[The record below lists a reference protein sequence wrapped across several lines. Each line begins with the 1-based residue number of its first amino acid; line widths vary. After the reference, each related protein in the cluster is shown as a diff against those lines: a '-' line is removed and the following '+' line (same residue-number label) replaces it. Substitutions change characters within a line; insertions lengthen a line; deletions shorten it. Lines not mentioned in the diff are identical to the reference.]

1 MSRVITRQKIIS
13 DSAVLFEQKGY
24 LNVTIPEIEKATG
37 KTKAVLYGYFE
48 NRQSLAN
55 AVLEYNLAQKR
66 AQLLR
71 QAAFQPDQIRKL
83 GVHIDLH
90 DPEKKSLIVVGNSL
104 PNAAETIHAYEEMK
118 RIAADALI
126 IWHQDIV
133 ELINGGIKTGEFKT
147 KSEPEELAWLLISL
161 VEGALLISQTTQNAK
176 LGWQLLNQA
185 KREFLRHLTIPSN
198 HAL

>member
-1 MSRVITRQKIIS
+1 MSRVITRLKIIS
-13 DSAVLFEQKGY
+13 DSAALFEQKGY

-55 AVLEYNLAQKR
+55 AVLEHNLTQKR

-71 QAAFQPDQIRKL
+71 QAALQPDHIRKL

-90 DPEKKSLIVVGNSL
+90 DPEKKSLIVVGNSI
-104 PNAAETIHAYEEMK
+104 PNSAEIIHAYEEMK

-126 IWHQDIV
+126 IWHQDII
-133 ELINGGIKTGEFKT
+133 ELINGGIKAGEFTT

-161 VEGALLISQTTQNAK
+161 VEGSLLISQTTQNAK

-185 KREFLRHLTIPSN
+185 KREFLRHLITSS
-198 HAL
+198 AKL

>member
-13 DSAVLFEQKGY
+13 DSGALFEQKGY

-55 AVLEYNLAQKR
+55 AVLEHNLTQKR
-66 AQLLR
+66 AQILR
-71 QAAFQPDQIRKL
+71 QAALQPDQIRKL

-104 PNAAETIHAYEEMK
+104 PNAVETIHAYEEMK

-133 ELINGGIKTGEFKT
+133 ELINGGIKTGEFT
-147 KSEPEELAWLLISL
+147 IKSEPEELAWLLISL

-185 KREFLRHLTIPSN
+185 KREFLQHLTLSN
-198 HAL
+198 QAI